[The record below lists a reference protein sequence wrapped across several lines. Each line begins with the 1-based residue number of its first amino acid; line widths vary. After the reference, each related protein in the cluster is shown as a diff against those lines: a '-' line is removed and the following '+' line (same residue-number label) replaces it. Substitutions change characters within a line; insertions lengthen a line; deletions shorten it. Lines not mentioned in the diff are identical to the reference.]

1 MQQQQRKQGR
11 PAPRLDFRRSP
22 ESVLCSPSLA
32 QRRGWVRGGSPI
44 GFFNPLIPT
53 QNFVQSR
60 NPDSYFWYPTSFLNL
75 AAILHQNPES
85 RALIERN
92 PGSRKTYWGPSTGS
106 CSRTAA
112 GNPAYFS
119 YHQSAWSWNGY
130 WFPDSSKEYWI
141 PLKIGMVKIYPTVMK
156 DNDWSLSSSPSIF

>member
-60 NPDSYFWYPTSFLNL
+60 NPDSYFWYPTS
-75 AAILHQNPES
+75 
-85 RALIERN
+85 
-92 PGSRKTYWGPSTGS
+92 
-106 CSRTAA
+106 
-112 GNPAYFS
+112 PAYFHS
-119 YHQSAWSWNGY
+119 LISPPFRIKILNPELQLREI
-130 WFPDSSKEYWI
+130 PDPKKPTGD
-141 PLKIGMVKIYPTVMK
+141 PLRAHVPGQRLVIEPIFLITKALDHETDIGFRTVQK
-156 DNDWSLSSSPSIF
+156 NTESP